1 MTERGQLLSAE
12 TFSGLDE
19 DEKNRIR
26 KELCRDEEFHKQ
38 FEVINVDQ
46 IAVEASIVDD
56 LHVEELRH
64 SMGKKCGQTT
74 PITVGARCEK
84 GKIVFHITDGFHRT
98 AVKRTLEEPTIDAV
112 VLYGLTMEEI
122 YDLRVLAASSVKA
135 VKFARLASWMQQ
147 SFSSS
152 KWGDKGIKLS
162 QALGLAMNWGI
173 SDSPGQ
179 RLGLSVEEAEE
190 LKDFLK
196 DKETAWQGKLSS
208 FYHDINAVE
217 HSFPEIVEEVR
228 TGGGGHGRGQG
239 MLNPSRFKMMVKFL
253 PDNLEGQ
260 RKMVNLIR
268 EYDLTT
274 DKVELVAQV
283 LALLLSGE
291 AGSNF
296 SVEETLAAME
306 MDPENIASEI
316 LLSLG
321 KIEKNKEDKSGK
333 EDGNNCDKRYPRT
346 RRLGEN
352 TYDSV
357 LSREELEEENEL
369 LRQALSEQEAKSEFG
384 GNGNLPHWYKNSNLS
399 WKERKVL
406 HGLIEEGR
414 SLEAIA
420 VELGLTSNRV
430 SQLMVSGTRKA
441 RLLFQQR
448 IIEVKAKAVQEEFG
462 GGGRW

>member
-152 KWGDKGIKLS
+152 SYIDHIC
-162 QALGLAMNWGI
+162 
-173 SDSPGQ
+173 
-179 RLGLSVEEAEE
+179 
-190 LKDFLK
+190 
-196 DKETAWQGKLSS
+196 
-208 FYHDINAVE
+208 
-217 HSFPEIVEEVR
+217 
-228 TGGGGHGRGQG
+228 
-239 MLNPSRFKMMVKFL
+239 L
-253 PDNLEGQ
+253 P
-260 RKMVNLIR
+260 
-268 EYDLTT
+268 
-274 DKVELVAQV
+274 
-283 LALLLSGE
+283 
-291 AGSNF
+291 
-296 SVEETLAAME
+296 
-306 MDPENIASEI
+306 
-316 LLSLG
+316 
-321 KIEKNKEDKSGK
+321 
-333 EDGNNCDKRYPRT
+333 
-346 RRLGEN
+346 
-352 TYDSV
+352 
-357 LSREELEEENEL
+357 
-369 LRQALSEQEAKSEFG
+369 
-384 GNGNLPHWYKNSNLS
+384 
-399 WKERKVL
+399 
-406 HGLIEEGR
+406 
-414 SLEAIA
+414 
-420 VELGLTSNRV
+420 
-430 SQLMVSGTRKA
+430 
-441 RLLFQQR
+441 
-448 IIEVKAKAVQEEFG
+448 
-462 GGGRW
+462 